1 MIKLL
6 IMLVIVLALPVTVDL
21 ALRIRPLWRWVEKQR
36 WWKEMCR

>member
-21 ALRIRPLWRWVEKQR
+21 ALRLRPLWRWVEKQR